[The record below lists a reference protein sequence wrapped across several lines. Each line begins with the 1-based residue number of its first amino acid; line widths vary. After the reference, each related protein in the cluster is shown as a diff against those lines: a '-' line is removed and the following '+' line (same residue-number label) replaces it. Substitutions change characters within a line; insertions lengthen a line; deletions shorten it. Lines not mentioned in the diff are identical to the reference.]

1 MAQSLHAA
9 FGFAHRFPEMTG
21 DWLRDSQFVVAVA
34 VPDEDALIKMR
45 IAADAL
51 EIENHLWHEPDLNNQ
66 ATALALA
73 PVPMSM
79 KLCSSLPLAGKE
91 KVPL

>member
-9 FGFAHRFPEMTG
+9 FGFANHHPVETAE
-21 DWLRDSQFVVAVA
+21 WLRDSQFVVAVS
-34 VPDEDALIKMR
+34 VPDEDALVKLR
-45 IAADAL
+45 TAADFL
-51 EIENHLWHEPDLNNQ
+51 GIKNHLWHEPDLGNQ

-73 PVPMSM
+73 PVHDSM
-79 KLCSSLPLAGKE
+79 RLCSSLPLAGKE